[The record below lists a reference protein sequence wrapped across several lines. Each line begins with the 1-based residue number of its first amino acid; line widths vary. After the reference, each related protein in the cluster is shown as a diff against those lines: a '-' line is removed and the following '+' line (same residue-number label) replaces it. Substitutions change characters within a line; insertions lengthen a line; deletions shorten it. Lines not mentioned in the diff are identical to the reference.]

1 MGARDFLALCLYVF
15 VAVCVLG
22 AFIAFAMLVRTLAV
36 AMWVKLLAA
45 LGLSYLCTASLPG
58 IAAVA
63 IERRGW
69 NLDDDQTTCPN
80 RLREAA

>member
-1 MGARDFLALCLYVF
+1 MGARDFLALCLVAF

-22 AFIAFAMLVRTLAV
+22 AFIALAMLVRTLTV
-36 AMWVKLLAA
+36 AMWVKWVAG
-45 LGLSYLCTASLPG
+45 LGLSYLCTVSLLG

-69 NLDDDQTTCPN
+69 DLDDDQTVCPHHPT
-80 RLREAA
+80 EAA